1 MDFLDLKDIECH
13 LNPRLQGE
21 EKLGGAVGEVS
32 EGGSRSRAG
41 RGGANRQG
49 SRGLGGG

>member
-1 MDFLDLKDIECH
+1 MTPPPKKK
-13 LNPRLQGE
+13 